1 MKLIRSYKS
10 RPVEGG
16 FTMIE
21 LVMCLGIISFAL
33 IAIIGVL
40 PVGINVQ
47 KDNREETII
56 VQDGMYWMEA
66 IRSGATGLDNLTN
79 HVEYIRIDETSN
91 RAGYRWEPVSVSPG
105 DNHLFL
111 PGGAAIIGLLSMPV
125 QADLV
130 GPIQV
135 KNWPQIDTGS
145 GEYNYIR
152 AKVRAITGSAVD
164 QAEFARDLAFSYR
177 MTSEVRPVRTV
188 EDWSGYGER
197 RPVVGN
203 INKFRKLNFY
213 EIKLTFEWPVFEFD
227 GEETVGPNRRVFRS
241 MVAGRLVNRELNS
254 LEGATGQFLENPNS
268 AFFFFDPLKFSM
280 PKYVAQ

>member
-1 MKLIRSYKS
+1 MKLIRSYRRS
-10 RPVEGG
+10 QVEDG

-21 LVMCLGIISFAL
+21 LVLCLGIISFAL

-79 HVEYIRIDETSN
+79 HVDYIRIDETSN
-91 RAGYRWEPVSVSPG
+91 RAGYRWEPVPASPG
-105 DNHLFL
+105 DSHLFL

-130 GPIQV
+130 GPVQV

-241 MVAGRLVNRELNS
+241 MVAGRLVNRELNRKDS
-254 LEGATGQFLENPNS
+254 ATGQWLENPNS
-268 AFFFFDPLKFSM
+268 AFFFFEPLKFST

>member
-1 MKLIRSYKS
+1 MKLIRSYRRS
-10 RPVEGG
+10 QVEDG

-21 LVMCLGIISFAL
+21 LVLCLGIISFAL

-79 HVEYIRIDETSN
+79 HVDYIRIDETSN
-91 RAGYRWEPVSVSPG
+91 RAGYRWEPVPASSG

-130 GPIQV
+130 GPVQV

-241 MVAGRLVNRELNS
+241 MVAGRLVNRELNRKDS
-254 LEGATGQFLENPNS
+254 ATGQWLENPNS
-268 AFFFFDPLKFSM
+268 AFFFFEPLKFST

>member
-10 RPVEGG
+10 RLVEAG

-21 LVMCLGIISFAL
+21 LVICLGIISFAL

-130 GPIQV
+130 GPTQV

-164 QAEFARDLAFSYR
+164 QADFARDLAFSYR

-197 RPVVGN
+197 RPVVGD

-213 EIKLTFEWPVFEFD
+213 EIKLTFEWPIFEFD

-241 MVAGRLVNRELNS
+241 MVAGRLVNRELNR
-254 LEGATGQFLENPNS
+254 LEPATGQFLENPNS
-268 AFFFFDPLKFSM
+268 AFFFFEPLKFSA

>member
-1 MKLIRSYKS
+1 MKLIRSYKT
-10 RPVEGG
+10 RLVEGG

-33 IAIIGVL
+33 VAIIGVL

-56 VQDGMYWMEA
+56 IQDGMYWMEA

-79 HVEYIRIDETSN
+79 HVDYIRIDETSN
-91 RAGYRWEPVSVSPG
+91 RAGYRWEPVPASPG
-105 DNHLFL
+105 DNHFFL
-111 PGGAAIIGLLSMPV
+111 PNGAAIIGLLSMPI

-130 GPIQV
+130 GPTQV

-164 QAEFARDLAFSYR
+164 QADFARDLAFSYR

-188 EDWSGYGER
+188 EDWSGFGER
-197 RPVVGN
+197 RPEVGS

-241 MVAGRLVNRELNS
+241 MVAGRLVNRELNR
-254 LEGATGQFLENPNS
+254 LEPATGQFLENSNS
-268 AFFFFDPLKFSM
+268 AFFFFEPLKFST

>member
-10 RPVEGG
+10 RLVEAG

-21 LVMCLGIISFAL
+21 LVICLGIISFAL

-130 GPIQV
+130 G
-135 KNWPQIDTGS
+135 
-145 GEYNYIR
+145 R
-152 AKVRAITGSAVD
+152 
-164 QAEFARDLAFSYR
+164 YR
-177 MTSEVRPVRTV
+177 LKI
-188 EDWSGYGER
+188 G
-197 RPVVGN
+197 
-203 INKFRKLNFY
+203 RKLIPGLESIIIF
-213 EIKLTFEWPVFEFD
+213 V
-227 GEETVGPNRRVFRS
+227 RRFVQ
-241 MVAGRLVNRELNS
+241 LL
-254 LEGATGQFLENPNS
+254 
-268 AFFFFDPLKFSM
+268 
-280 PKYVAQ
+280 VAQWTKRSLLVTWRFHTE

>member
-1 MKLIRSYKS
+1 MKRLIPFRQ
-10 RPVEGG
+10 RERG
-16 FTMIE
+16 FTMVE
-21 LVMCLGIISFAL
+21 LVICLGIIAFAL

-47 KDNREETII
+47 KENREEPII

-79 HVEYIRIDETSN
+79 HVDYIRIDETSN
-91 RAGYRWEPVSVSPG
+91 RAGYRWEPVPVAAG

-111 PGGAAIIGLLSMPV
+111 PGGAEIIGLLSMPV

-130 GPIQV
+130 GPMQI

-164 QAEFARDLAFSYR
+164 QADFARDLAFSYR
-177 MTSEVRPVRTV
+177 LTSEVRPVRTV
-188 EDWSGYGER
+188 EDWSGFGER
-197 RPVVGN
+197 RPVVGD

-213 EIKLTFEWPVFEFD
+213 EIKLTLEWPVFEFD
-227 GEETVGPNRRVFRS
+227 GEETVGSNRRVFRS
-241 MVAGRLVNRELNS
+241 MVAGRLVNRDLNRLVPDQS
-254 LEGATGQFLENPNS
+254 TGHFRENPNS
-268 AFFFFDPLKFSM
+268 PFFFFEPLKFST

>member
-1 MKLIRSYKS
+1 MKLIRSYKT
-10 RPVEGG
+10 RLVEGG

-33 IAIIGVL
+33 VAIIGVL

-56 VQDGMYWMEA
+56 IQDGMYWMEA

-79 HVEYIRIDETSN
+79 HVDYIRIDETSN
-91 RAGYRWEPVSVSPG
+91 RAGYRWEPVPASPG

-111 PGGAAIIGLLSMPV
+111 PNGAAIIGLLSMPI

-130 GPIQV
+130 GPTQV

-164 QAEFARDLAFSYR
+164 QADFARDLAFSYR

-188 EDWSGYGER
+188 EDWSGFGER
-197 RPVVGN
+197 RPEVGN

-241 MVAGRLVNRELNS
+241 MVAGRLVNRELNR
-254 LEGATGQFLENPNS
+254 LEPATGQFLENPNS
-268 AFFFFDPLKFSM
+268 AFFFFEPLKFST

>member
-1 MKLIRSYKS
+1 MKLIRSYKT
-10 RPVEGG
+10 RLVEGG

-33 IAIIGVL
+33 VAIIGVL

-56 VQDGMYWMEA
+56 IQDGMYWMEA

-79 HVEYIRIDETSN
+79 HVDYIRIDETSN
-91 RAGYRWEPVSVSPG
+91 RAGYRWEPVPASPG

-111 PGGAAIIGLLSMPV
+111 PNGAAIIGLLSMPI

-130 GPIQV
+130 GPTQV

-164 QAEFARDLAFSYR
+164 QADFARDLAFSYR

-188 EDWSGYGER
+188 EDWSGFGER
-197 RPVVGN
+197 RPEVGS

-241 MVAGRLVNRELNS
+241 MVAGRLVNRELNR
-254 LEGATGQFLENPNS
+254 LEQATGQFLENSNS
-268 AFFFFDPLKFSM
+268 AFFFFEPLKFST

>member
-10 RPVEGG
+10 RLVEAG

-21 LVMCLGIISFAL
+21 LVICLGIISFAL

-130 GPIQV
+130 GPTQV

-164 QAEFARDLAFSYR
+164 QADFARDLAFSYR

-197 RPVVGN
+197 RPVVGD

-213 EIKLTFEWPVFEFD
+213 EIKLTFEWPIFEFD

-241 MVAGRLVNRELNS
+241 MVAGRLVNRELNR
-254 LEGATGQFLENPNS
+254 LEPATGQFLENPSS
-268 AFFFFDPLKFSM
+268 AFFFFEPLKFST